1 MSLSVVLSFLNI
13 SSTFFILIMTARIPH
28 TSQPSC
34 HLSNS
39 SPSISRWTW
48 VASNWETFTE
58 WRPSFT
64 FTKARLMSSTFS
76 KAFAA
81 VATPSITVSI
91 YDRKQDGLAIFFA
104 AELKISRSFILLTL
118 REGKNQISAAVLYN
132 GAMRTHTL
140 GAGQFVQFILPVKRI
155 KHRVEKL
162 TLRQSNLHSN
172 TYFRSSHHLSVN
184 STRSKGSKFVARAY
198 PIQLASRL
206 IMCPSEQRYND
217 ARKS

>member
-1 MSLSVVLSFLNI
+1 
-13 SSTFFILIMTARIPH
+13 MTARIPH

-34 HLSNS
+34 HLLNS

-81 VATPSITVSI
+81 VATPSMTVSI
-91 YDRKQDGLAIFFA
+91 YDRKQDGLAIFFF
-104 AELKISRSFILLTL
+104 LLVSWSFSRSFKLLTL
-118 REGKNQISAAVLYN
+118 QAGKSQIS

-140 GAGQFVQFILPVKRI
+140 GAGQFVQFILTLVCYTAVF
-155 KHRVEKL
+155 RVV
-162 TLRQSNLHSN
+162 TQGALRDDTKNGCVAD
-172 TYFRSSHHLSVN
+172 YLSPWN
-184 STRSKGSKFVARAY
+184 
-198 PIQLASRL
+198 
-206 IMCPSEQRYND
+206 E
-217 ARKS
+217 

>member
-1 MSLSVVLSFLNI
+1 MSLQYSVSFLNI

-91 YDRKQDGLAIFFA
+91 YDRKQDGLPILFCCW
-104 AELKISRSFILLTL
+104 AEVLLV
-118 REGKNQISAAVLYN
+118 VLYCW
-132 GAMRTHTL
+132 RC
-140 GAGQFVQFILPVKRI
+140 GQVRAKSVLQCSTTELWGPIHWELA
-155 KHRVEKL
+155 
-162 TLRQSNLHSN
+162 NLL
-172 TYFRSSHHLSVN
+172 SSS
-184 STRSKGSKFVARAY
+184 
-198 PIQLASRL
+198 
-206 IMCPSEQRYND
+206 
-217 ARKS
+217 

>member
-13 SSTFFILIMTARIPH
+13 WRTLFILIMTARIPH

-81 VATPSITVSI
+81 VATPSMTVSI
-91 YDRKQDGLAIFFA
+91 YDRKQDGLAIFLLLLSWSF
-104 AELKISRSFILLTL
+104 SRSFILLTL
-118 REGKNQISAAVLYN
+118 RAGKSQISAAVLYN

-140 GAGQFVQFILPVKRI
+140 GAGQFVQFILALVCYTAVF
-155 KHRVEKL
+155 RVV
-162 TLRQSNLHSN
+162 TQRSLRDDTKNGCVAD
-172 TYFRSSHHLSVN
+172 YLSPWN
-184 STRSKGSKFVARAY
+184 A
-198 PIQLASRL
+198 
-206 IMCPSEQRYND
+206 
-217 ARKS
+217 